1 MTRATKFKSSFD
13 PSFLVGNLKK
23 WKQLTDIEFAQNTY
37 QMLALLDHERARRD
51 RTSDDSYEKA
61 IKSRA
66 SCRVQ
71 PYTARHN
78 LRGFTNWQFHH
89 FCTFWTREISH
100 VIKLRR
106 ARRAER
112 PMVKTTTWNPTPE
125 TAPKAENTA
134 RNETTPVSAAMVTPS
149 RAIKAEESSTKPYEG
164 QEEEE
169 KEEKEKEKEDD
180 DDDDDDEFSFPPQQ
194 NPEKIADT
202 YSCLN
207 AINSKAPPELIKA
220 FNAAFSKQDPSHT
233 QSSKRR
239 RASNK
244 FDDRATKR
252 QRKR

>member
-51 RTSDDSYEKA
+51 RTFDDSYEKA
-61 IKSRA
+61 IQSRGR
-66 SCRVQ
+66 CRVQ

-100 VIKLRR
+100 LIKLRR

-112 PMVKTTTWNPTPE
+112 PTVKTTTWKPTPV
-125 TAPKAENTA
+125 TAPTAENTA
-134 RNETTPVSAAMVTPS
+134 KNETTPVSAAMVTPS
-149 RAIKAEESSTKPYEG
+149 RVINAEESSTKPYEG

-169 KEEKEKEKEDD
+169 DD
-180 DDDDDDEFSFPPQQ
+180 DFSFPLQQ
-194 NPEKIADT
+194 NPKNVADI

-207 AINSKAPPELIKA
+207 AINSKAPPELIEA
-220 FNAAFSKQDPSHT
+220 FNAFSKQDPSQH

-239 RASNK
+239 RALNQAGEQ
-244 FDDRATKR
+244 ATKR
-252 QRKR
+252 QRKG